1 MRCDSDPVDGR
12 RAARSNV
19 IRGIMPPS
27 TRFFVR
33 IYETGGRGL
42 HLTETVA
49 VADETACL
57 SAARDF
63 ARQRARAVA
72 LAIRT
77 DPEGRQ
83 VETEIGRYGR
93 VS

>member
-1 MRCDSDPVDGR
+1 MQQ
-12 RAARSNV
+12 A
-19 IRGIMPPS
+19 

-42 HLTETVA
+42 RLTETVA
-49 VADETACL
+49 LADETACL

-63 ARQRARAVA
+63 AKERARAVA
-72 LAIRT
+72 LTIRT
-77 DPEGRQ
+77 DAQGRQ

-93 VS
+93 FS